1 MPKYGQIIFL
11 KHPSVSRE
19 IPELANYNNNSSKK
33 NNNIGQNNSTPGYN
47 ADFNNRNL
55 LLAPH
60 IMAFTDN

>member
-19 IPELANYNNNSSKK
+19 IPELANYNNNSSKN
-33 NNNIGQNNSTPGYN
+33 NNNIGQNN